1 MNKIKSIAALS
12 LLALSAPT
20 MAENILTLDD
30 VSADLK
36 QAAQKATQKCYS
48 NAAWKF
54 NERGYWNSEYNKEI
68 NVRTHTKIIKG
79 FDVVTGSPHAF
90 VQTESSSDSHII
102 TMIGSK
108 TPISFWCTSMINT
121 NTKNVAKNINIAKK
135 NEKLLA
141 KGKKLKKLKTTWAIP
156 IVELKE
162 TTAYGRIV
170 Y

>member
-1 MNKIKSIAALS
+1 MKIKSI
-12 LLALSAPT
+12 LLAATLATLSAPT
-20 MAENILTLDD
+20 MAENTLTLDD

-36 QAAQKATQKCYS
+36 QAAEKANDICYRT
-48 NAAWKF
+48 AAWKF
-54 NERGYWNSEYNKEI
+54 SQRGYWNSEYNEEI
-68 NVRTHTKIIKG
+68 NVWTHTKIIKD
-79 FDVVTGSPHAF
+79 FDVVTGNPLAF

-102 TMIGSK
+102 TSIGSK

-121 NTKNVAKNINIAKK
+121 NTKNVAKNIKIAEK

-141 KGKKLKKLKTTWAIP
+141 KGKKPKKLKTTWAIP
-156 IVELKE
+156 VVELKE

>member
-1 MNKIKSIAALS
+1 MKIKSVAALS
-12 LLALSAPT
+12 LFALSAPT
-20 MAENILTLDD
+20 MAENTLTLDD

-54 NERGYWNSEYNKEI
+54 NERGYWNSEYNEEI
-68 NVRTHTKIIKG
+68 NVRTHTKIVKG
-79 FDVVTGSPHAF
+79 VDDLGNPHAF

-102 TMIGSK
+102 TSIGSK

-121 NTKNVAKNINIAKK
+121 NTKNVAKNIKIAAK

-141 KGKKLKKLKTTWAIP
+141 KGKKPKKLKTTWAIP
-156 IVELKE
+156 IVELRE